1 MKPEAKSPCVNLGVV
16 GERLIA
22 AGLAPRF
29 APVRVLSKHDR
40 ARGKPR
46 GYRDAG
52 SNSTIHDAN
61 LCEICPHVSPR
72 GLLLVLFVLTILF
85 TPTTA
90 ADKQTI
96 RLDCTPRTF
105 HVVPGEPMRLE
116 LTVRADSA
124 ASIHL
129 HVPGD
134 PMLKLRAVEKLPVR
148 RTPEGVIVHQRVVV
162 WQALEPG
169 LVKMD
174 KLSVETKG
182 QKLLFPG
189 VTITVRD
196 PGP

>member
-1 MKPEAKSPCVNLGVV
+1 MKPGV
-16 GERLIA
+16 RWTHA
-22 AGLAPRF
+22 SR
-29 APVRVLSKHDR
+29 RVLSWGAVLALLALTCDVAR
-40 ARGKPR
+40 A
-46 GYRDAG
+46 
-52 SNSTIHDAN
+52 
-61 LCEICPHVSPR
+61 
-72 GLLLVLFVLTILF
+72 
-85 TPTTA
+85 TA
-90 ADKQTI
+90 AEKSV

-105 HVVPGEPMRLE
+105 RVVPGEPMRLE

-182 QKLLFPG
+182 QKLLFPS